1 MLLNFIPIEILQS
14 LALVAVSMLVHNMLG
29 SYKSKQWM
37 SFDKKKA
44 VRGVYDS
51 LMVVGSL
58 FIVCF
63 AIVYLVPERL
73 VNPDITVDALFI
85 VVGGF
90 GMAWLGK
97 VVIQLKDILTFKEEE
112 HENISQSK

>member
-1 MLLNFIPIEILQS
+1 M
-14 LALVAVSMLVHNMLG
+14 
-29 SYKSKQWM
+29 
-37 SFDKKKA
+37 
-44 VRGVYDS
+44 
-51 LMVVGSL
+51 
-58 FIVCF
+58 
-63 AIVYLVPERL
+63 